1 MYGVNNKELCTIH
14 AWPTGGAVGQTIKIQ
29 NEYYVSVIKNHSGST
44 MHLYDLNCGLVTKK
58 KLSPRLH
65 PRNFDVGE
73 ILNKKVSQEIVVAAH
88 RGTGIYVK
96 IIRYDLDNDRW
107 RVLKKKHF
115 KNVPKH
121 KYEIKAKGKTNT
133 VLIKNINTGKV
144 YYKWKVGK

>member
-1 MYGVNNKELCTIH
+1 MAKTLKQKQEIIEQIYDKVYRMKLAIFVNYYGLKVNELQKLRKLCKEQSI
-14 AWPTGGAVGQTIKIQ
+14 
-29 NEYYVSVIKNHSGST
+29 
-44 MHLYDLNCGLVTKK
+44 DFLVTKK

-96 IIRYDLDNDRW
+96 IMRYDLDNDRW